1 MVARVLGALATAAFL
16 AACST
21 LTPGIPG
28 PVPDDEPDGFQDCEA
43 PYAFDGETTMAA
55 LGLGDAGPDAAR
67 PGRFRITQDTITHE
81 EFAPPGAP
89 VHIPEGQVLCVTWA
103 DGSGMAMMLAEPW
116 RAPEEG
122 GAETVPPSA
131 AILGVIGLVVVI
143 GGAIAWI
150 AFRSDSHDRGRTSG

>member
-1 MVARVLGALATAAFL
+1 MLVRVLGALAATVLL

-21 LTPGIPG
+21 LAPERADPEAGDQPA
-28 PVPDDEPDGFQDCEA
+28 GFQDCEA

-67 PGRFRITQDTITHE
+67 PGRIRITQDTITHE

-116 RAPEEG
+116 RAP
-122 GAETVPPSA
+122 AEPDGDASVPLNA
-131 AILGVIGLVVVI
+131 AILGVIGLVVV
-143 GGAIAWI
+143 GGAISWI
-150 AFRSDSHDRGRTSG
+150 AFRSDPRDRGSASG